1 MEKVHGV
8 LVTTLIGMLL
18 FFGVDISLSSHAD
31 NRMNSFLV
39 LSGGPTYDINGSFGG
54 TGKKL
59 LLNLVS

>member
-1 MEKVHGV
+1 
-8 LVTTLIGMLL
+8 MLL